1 VDEIGLLLA
10 LAVLFWVPTHNLT
23 LSMRHLDDYRRAGV
37 PTFPLT
43 YGRRATYGLITLSGA
58 LASLA
63 MTTAFVW
70 IGLPP
75 AILLLSIML
84 GAGLLFFALIAWL
97 RPSEGENAGLFKYA
111 SVYMLCC
118 MLLLAIGGLGTPV

>member
-1 VDEIGLLLA
+1 VDRIGLLLA
-10 LAVLFWVPTHNLT
+10 AAVVFWVPTHNLT
-23 LSMRHLDDYRRAGV
+23 LSMRHLDDYRRAGL

-43 YGRRATYGLITLSGA
+43 YGRRATVWAITLSSA
-58 LASLA
+58 LAALA

-70 IGLPP
+70 MSFP
-75 AILLLSIML
+75 AVILWLSIML
-84 GAGLLFFALIAWL
+84 GAGLLYFALMAWL

-118 MLLLAIGGLGTPV
+118 MVLLAVGGLGMPV